1 MENICRLRK
10 IFSVVYRLERNIKKK
25 LGITANEAMVL
36 CLLTSTD
43 LSAGQLAK
51 SMGVSESR
59 MSKVIESLE
68 RNRYIVRK
76 IDERDKRRMIF
87 SITEEGRKKAEEFN
101 NLNLDIPDIDFSKLG
116 DLVC

>member
-10 IFSVVYRLERNIKKK
+10 IFSVVYQLERNIKKK

-36 CLLTSTD
+36 CLLTSAD